1 MKHINESRNLKC
13 KTPRALMKEALKK
26 KKGLM
31 WKIDLDRDGGGVRM
45 ISDDDII
52 GKNDNVGLDFLG
64 DALGPRWRQVQPD

>member
-1 MKHINESRNLKC
+1 MQNSKGTNEKGIE
-13 KTPRALMKEALKK
+13 KE

-31 WKIDLDRDGGGVRM
+31 WKIDLDREGGGVRM

-64 DALGPRWRQVQPD
+64 DALGSRWRQVQPD